1 MSFDFPTFLVAATA
15 LTGGIWLVDALAFAP
30 RRRRL
35 AAQATSAAGGGAA
48 AGEGAALGAS
58 APAVGYREPVL
69 VEYARSFF
77 PVILA
82 VLLLRSFLV
91 EPFRIPS
98 GSMMPTLLV
107 GDFILVNK
115 FAYGLRWPV
124 LNTRFLELGE
134 PERGDVVVFRFPQ
147 DEAVDYIKRV
157 VGVPGDQI
165 YYRNKTLY
173 VNGEPA
179 ARLPLPPYVG
189 EGAGAGHTGAQRA
202 LEDLE
207 GVDHEILF
215 NPRARDLPPGCTV
228 LANGPVTVPENAYFV
243 MGDNRDNSNDSRCWG
258 FVPEGNLVGKA
269 FAIWMHWDGRRDGF
283 PVGFGRIGDLIH

>member
-1 MSFDFPTFLVAATA
+1 MNLDFPTFLVAATA
-15 LTGGIWLVDALAFAP
+15 LTGGIWLIDALAFAP

-35 AAQATSAAGGGAA
+35 AAEA
-48 AGEGAALGAS
+48 EGAGAPAADGAS
-58 APAVGYREPVL
+58 APEQAPAYREPVV

-82 VLLLRSFLV
+82 VLVLRSFIV

-115 FAYGLRWPV
+115 FSYGLRWPV
-124 LNTRFLELGE
+124 LNSKFVDLSE

-147 DEAVDYIKRV
+147 NESVDYIKRV
-157 VGVPGDQI
+157 VAVPGDEVS
-165 YYRNKTLY
+165 YRGKVLY

-179 ARLPLPPYVG
+179 KQLPLPSYVG
-189 EGAGAGHTGAQRA
+189 EGAGRGHTGAVRA
-202 LEDLE
+202 AENLDGRE
-207 GVDHEILF
+207 HEILV
-215 NPRARDLPPGCTV
+215 NPRAPDLPPGCRV
-228 LANGPVTVPENAYFV
+228 LAGGPVTVPEDSYFV

-258 FVPEGNLVGKA
+258 FVPESNLVGKA
-269 FAIWMHWDGRRDGF
+269 FAIWMHWDGERDGF
-283 PVGFGRIGDLIH
+283 PIAFNRLGDVIH